1 MLSMYS
7 VSEKF
12 SILTKMQLGVLRDM
26 EIIVIVMVVR
36 STRTLGCKHLYKLTI
51 LHRFVKVEDVG

>member
-36 STRTLGCKHLYKLTI
+36 STRALGCKHLY
-51 LHRFVKVEDVG
+51 